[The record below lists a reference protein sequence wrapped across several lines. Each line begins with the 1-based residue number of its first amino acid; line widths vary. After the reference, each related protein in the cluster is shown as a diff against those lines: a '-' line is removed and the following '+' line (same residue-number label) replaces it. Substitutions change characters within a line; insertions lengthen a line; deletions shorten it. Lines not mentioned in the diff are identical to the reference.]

1 MGRVL
6 VRKAEGDRKRGNLP
20 KPLSEMTDEEREKF
34 GLPSRSAQRRGDAL
48 NIRGRKGVTNIPQA
62 PRAEP
67 GKGRTTGDRV
77 TDIPEA
83 LQMNP
88 KTGAVRVR
96 DRSPIE
102 YSPEE
107 MAEIEERLARRQE
120 ELGPALRGRQREAFE
135 ETDEDEREKRD
146 IGASFRAG
154 LDARRTIMQGQEDP
168 KTGERRQ
175 KGFISENI
183 QAGDEGAGLG
193 NIGQV
198 FDPSGTHPYFRSKQG
213 PRDEIPVPRL
223 LNRFLSSEP
232 ERFQAMFGADPNTVM
247 SLGRSGRGSDE
258 MRQMLIAQALSSIRE
273 DPAKFQQFLNT
284 QGLEL
289 SVDDTSMGALGSTQ
303 ADLSDID
310 SVNELARS
318 LRLSGPQ
325 AVMFQQLNDLLAEQ
339 GLRLPVETQRG
350 FVGAGT
356 GETERGVNIGAGLAA
371 AQPKNFAEVGP
382 MLEQILPMAMQQA
395 TPITTTTAGI
405 APELVGRG
413 KEISID
419 APEQRPAPQ
428 ERDPMVTAQQR
439 MNLQIQGAFDNLV
452 RQGQASPEMLGEFQS
467 AVMQSIANQAAQ
479 VSDMR
484 RQMAEAEIAR
494 NPLARTRVD
503 IQQALAGD
511 MDEQLMS
518 RMASEAMSNALEQA
532 TVRGEGGEFLSE
544 MDQIYGDRA
553 FAAMD
558 ASRRAAE
565 QQSAMGTAGLKL
577 ENNNLKR
584 RLYEMRQVPVIDR
597 EGSPEEYE
605 QEMASIQRQI
615 DENQAEIDAQSF
627 ETTGIRPVDAES
639 RASMDELSPE
649 AKRTEYAFRTG
660 QNIPVAGSDVQ
671 NPRRGQPV
679 QIPGMG
685 GEQSDSRLDRT
696 IPESQDEIRGR
707 RRRAKGMRESGA
719 PIRGAPDFTSM
730 TQEELEQMLMSGG
743 DAPAPAATAES
754 AVPPANMN
762 FLERLRAGLDN
773 DDNVETGQWMSV
785 GEQLL
790 KGIQDDMTQRILKSA
805 TRIPDDLRAG
815 QFDSPAEQERK
826 EAAVRRLQEE
836 AYENNPRVIQ
846 RREERKKQTMAEMD
860 EQAKEF
866 ERFYG
871 GKVPERTDPMRRRMN
886 EPRTGPAAGNA

>member
-20 KPLSEMTDEEREKF
+20 KPISEMTAEERKKF
-34 GLPSRSAQRRGDAL
+34 GLPSKTAQRRGDAL
-48 NIRGRKGVTNIPQA
+48 NIRGRKGVTSIPQV
-62 PRAEP
+62 PREEP
-67 GKGRTTGDRV
+67 REGKGAG
-77 TDIPEA
+77 
-83 LQMNP
+83 
-88 KTGAVRVR
+88 
-96 DRSPIE
+96 
-102 YSPEE
+102 
-107 MAEIEERLARRQE
+107 ERLPVMDPETGKLVDPITGQPFRQKEAFEGFSEEEIQQAAEDYARRME
-120 ELGPALRGRQREAFE
+120 EAGPTGSGRRREAFE

-175 KGFISENI
+175 KGFVSQNI

-198 FDPSGTHPYFRSKQG
+198 FDPSGTHPYFRSRDG
-213 PRDEIPVPRL
+213 PREEIPVPRL

-232 ERFQAMFGADPNTVM
+232 ERFQAMFGADPSTVM
-247 SLGRSGRGSDE
+247 SLGRSGSGSDE
-258 MRQMLIAQALSSIRE
+258 MRQMLIGQALSSIRE

-289 SVDDTSMGALGSTQ
+289 SVGDTGMGALGSTQ
-303 ADLSDID
+303 ANLGDIT
-310 SVNELARS
+310 SVNELARN
-318 LRLSGPQ
+318 LRLTGPQ

-356 GETERGVNIGAGLAA
+356 GETERGINIGAGLEA
-371 AQPKNFAEVGP
+371 AQPKNFADVGP

-395 TPITTTTAGI
+395 TPITMGTAGI

-419 APEQRPAPQ
+419 APEVRPAPQ

-439 MNLQIQGAFDNLV
+439 MDMRLQNEFQNLV
-452 RQGQASPEMLGEFQS
+452 DQGQASPEMLDEFKS
-467 AVMQSIANQAAQ
+467 AVMQSLSNQAVQ

-503 IQQALAGD
+503 IQQALAGE
-511 MDEQLMS
+511 MDEAMMNQ
-518 RMASEAMSNALEQA
+518 MAGEAMSNALEQVNFRA
-532 TVRGEGGEFLSE
+532 EGGEFLSE

-558 ASRRAAE
+558 ASRRAME
-565 QQSAMGTAGLKL
+565 QDATMGTGPLEAEVSRLKL
-577 ENNNLKR
+577 QL
-584 RLYEMRQVPVIDR
+584 RQLDMLPEREKPADYREQMSRIQNAIDAK
-597 EGSPEEYE
+597 EDE
-605 QEMASIQRQI
+605 I
-615 DENQAEIDAQSF
+615 DEKFVQM
-627 ETTGIRPVDAES
+627 GGRPTED
-639 RASMDELSPE
+639 RQRPSMDELSPE

-660 QNIPVAGSDVQ
+660 QNIPMAGRDEQ

-719 PIRGAPDFTSM
+719 PIRGAPDFSQLS
-730 TQEELEQMLMSGG
+730 QEELEQMLMGGG
-743 DAPAPAATAES
+743 DAPAPTTTAES
-754 AVPPANMN
+754 AMPPSDMN
-762 FLERLRAGLDN
+762 FLERLKAGLDG

-790 KGIQDDMTQRILKSA
+790 KGIQHD
-805 TRIPDDLRAG
+805 
-815 QFDSPAEQERK
+815 
-826 EAAVRRLQEE
+826 
-836 AYENNPRVIQ
+836 
-846 RREERKKQTMAEMD
+846 
-860 EQAKEF
+860 
-866 ERFYG
+866 
-871 GKVPERTDPMRRRMN
+871 MRRF
-886 EPRTGPAAGNA
+886 GLW